1 MRRVGCLEVRAILF
15 ISELL
20 CFTDISSAATC
31 RFQGLGDLA
40 GGDFF
45 SKAYGVSADGL
56 TIVGGGIN
64 PDGHPEGWVAT
75 IPEPATLILLG
86 LGTALLRKRR

>member
-1 MRRVGCLEVRAILF
+1 MRRVACLEVRAILF
-15 ISELL
+15 ISALL

-45 SKAYGVSADGL
+45 SKAYGVSADGSVV
-56 TIVGGGIN
+56 VGESYSASGEA
-64 PDGHPEGWVAT
+64 P
-75 IPEPATLILLG
+75 LG
-86 LGTALLRKRR
+86 ERCNNWPG